1 MGKMS
6 FYTPIFFFPLTI
18 VHASRSL
25 GGTDPFLKNFDKL
38 QAPSRSLK
46 GSQWDLVISNASA
59 KPFYTIQCNLILYG
73 ASFKLGLQR
82 KLTHPI
88 FNHLLSDLISNTQ
101 PLSPNA
107 TCSRIKAPP

>member
-6 FYTPIFFFPLTI
+6 FSAPILFFLKTI
-18 VHASRSL
+18 VHASCSL

-38 QAPSRSLK
+38 QAPFRSLK
-46 GSQWDLVISNASA
+46 DSQWDLVISNVSI

-73 ASFKLGLQR
+73 ASFKLGPQR

-107 TCSRIKAPP
+107 ACSQIKAPP